1 MEMTET
7 EKNILIV
14 STIEIKERKGE
25 KDCKRRCP
33 DCPLD
38 NE

>member
-1 MEMTET
+1 MEKTET

-14 STIEIKERKGE
+14 STNEIKERKGE
-25 KDCKRRCP
+25 KYCERQCP
-33 DCPLD
+33 DCPID